1 VIVQSPPPDAGQGGP
16 HVRAELPLPVTWTA
30 CPA

>member
-1 VIVQSPPPDAGQGGP
+1 MPARAGP